1 VEHYSLFKDIAARDG
16 LVLSDEKLS
25 LLAQYAGMI
34 FSESRK
40 FNLTGFKTIEE
51 IISGLIIG
59 SLQPFKSANVP
70 RGTIY
75 CDLGSGSGIPG
86 IPFGVMFDYISGFL
100 VESNLKKISFM
111 DEVFSRLK
119 IKNINF
125 ICTRA
130 EEFSRIP
137 ENKKQYSLVISRA
150 FAPEY
155 TVIEIGAPLLSDGG
169 TMFLYSNKGIP
180 GLPDAVLEHAGEV
193 GLSPGNN
200 FNIDLSKG
208 GISFVKTGITPE
220 KYPRRYPVIKREA
233 ERIIYE

>member
-1 VEHYSLFKDIAARDG
+1 VEHYSLFKDLAARDG

-25 LLAQYAGMI
+25 LLAQYAWMI

-40 FNLTGFKTIEE
+40 FNLTGFKSIEE

-59 SLQPFKSANVP
+59 SLRPFKSADVP

-119 IKNINF
+119 IKNINS
-125 ICTRA
+125 ICSRA

-137 ENKKQYSLVISRA
+137 ENMKQYSLVISRA

-155 TVIEIGAPLLSDGG
+155 AVIEIGAPLLSDGG
-169 TMFLYSNKGIP
+169 TMFLYSNKGIH

-200 FNIDLSKG
+200 FNIDLSEG
-208 GISFVKTGITPE
+208 GISFVKTGTTPE

-233 ERIIYE
+233 ERIINE